1 MTSERGSRRRQLI
14 NYLLGLLLLVPVTL
28 FLWLLRDALTLE
40 NFSLI
45 YILVILIIAVWL
57 GTGPALVA
65 AFASFVGFNFFLI
78 RPYYTLAV
86 EDPRDLLDLFIFLL
100 VALIASQVA
109 AYARRQ
115 AEVARTR
122 AAEQELLYELSSR
135 LNQVSD
141 AADVIRQLSQVLQQ
155 ALGVEEVTVLPE
167 TSQPHRTD
175 RGWNGV
181 STTSYLLLSAGESV
195 YGTLRVVF
203 PLPPSESQSRLLMAC
218 TVQTAM
224 ALQRIEL
231 AGRAQR
237 SKALEEADRMKT
249 ALLHAASHDLRTPIT
264 IIKSSASNLQGLNER
279 LSPAER
285 LEMARTI
292 EEEADYLNKLVGNLL
307 DMSRLQ
313 AGALILHHEWNVL
326 GEVAADVAARAW
338 QLYEAERVQLVFPE
352 DLPAVYCDYTLLLRA
367 LSNIVENT
375 LRYEPADSQVV
386 IRGEVAGGA
395 EGPAEA
401 RIVVVNHGVTIP
413 DQEKSL
419 IMEPFYQERRALGGE
434 AVDARSRDGHVG
446 LGLAIARG
454 IVEAHQGR
462 IWVEDTPGGGA
473 TFVIALP
480 LEVTE
485 QADDAHSHR

>member
-1 MTSERGSRRRQLI
+1 MTGERESRRWQLV
-14 NYLLGLLLLVPVTL
+14 NYLLSLLLLAPVTL

-45 YILVILIIAVWL
+45 YILIILVIAVWM

-65 AFASFVGFNFFLI
+65 AFASFFGLNFFLI

-115 AEVARTR
+115 AEAARRR
-122 AAEQELLYELSSR
+122 AAEQELLYGLSSG
-135 LNQVSD
+135 LNQLASAD
-141 AADVIRQLSQVLQQ
+141 DVIRELYRVLRE
-155 ALGVEEVTVLPE
+155 ALGVEEVSLVPE
-167 TSQPHRTD
+167 RSEKRPAGTGHGRSAA
-175 RGWNGV
+175 
-181 STTSYLLLSAGESV
+181 TSYVLLSAGENV

-203 PLPPSESQSRLLMAC
+203 PLPPSGSQSRLLMAC

-231 AGRAQR
+231 ASRAQR
-237 SKALEEADRMKT
+237 SQALEEVDRLKT

-264 IIKSSASNLQGLNER
+264 IIKTSASNLQGLNER

-285 LEMARTI
+285 LEMAQTI

-313 AGALILHHEWNVL
+313 AGALVLHQEWNAL
-326 GEVAADVAARAW
+326 GEIAADAAARAW
-338 QLYEAERVQLVFPE
+338 QLYEAERVRLEFPGE
-352 DLPAVYCDYTLLLRA
+352 MPVVYCDYALLLRA

-375 LRYEPADSQVV
+375 LRFEPPDSQVV
-386 IRGEVAGGA
+386 IRGEVAEDP
-395 EGPAEA
+395 EGRAEA
-401 RIVVVNHGVTIP
+401 RLVIVNHGVTIP
-413 DQEKSL
+413 DEEKTL
-419 IMEPFYQERRALGGE
+419 IMEPFYRERGAPGGKDDE
-434 AVDARSRDGHVG
+434 AHGRDAHVG
-446 LGLAIARG
+446 LGLAIASG
-454 IVEAHQGR
+454 IVETHQGR

-480 LEVTE
+480 LDAVE
-485 QADDAHSHR
+485 QANDADSHR